1 MMRVGLACGTG
12 LALLPQVLA
21 QFGYTIQNGR
31 TRLLGSSFGFPGVN
45 QTFDY
50 VVGPPQFLREI

>member
-1 MMRVGLACGTG
+1 MMRIGLAFGTG

-21 QFGYTIQNGR
+21 QFEYTIQNGR
-31 TRLLGSSFGFPGVN
+31 TRLLGSPFGFLGVN

-50 VVGPPQFLREI
+50 VVDPSQFLKEM